1 MTLARGRHT
10 YLRKR
15 NRRKQVFDDNKL
27 YLAGDPALLV
37 LGRPSTLAHWM
48 SDGRGP
54 AFIKLGARVAY
65 RGSDLNQW
73 LAART
78 IRPTDSGFRQASGAG
93 EGG

>member
-1 MTLARGRHT
+1 M
-10 YLRKR
+10 
-15 NRRKQVFDDNKL
+15 FDDDKL
-27 YLAGDPALLV
+27 YLAGDPALLK
-37 LGRPSTLAHWM
+37 LGRPSTLAHWR
-48 SDGRGP
+48 SEGRGP

-78 IRPTDSGFRQASGAG
+78 VRPTDRGWGHASGAG